1 MTDDEHVSAR
11 SDEGLKMLQYASS
24 RSHTVLDFKSDED
37 GLTVMDITD
46 HVEHLEEVVNNNDTN

>member
-1 MTDDEHVSAR
+1 MTDNKHVPAR
-11 SDEGLKMLQYASS
+11 SAEGLKILQYASS

-46 HVEHLEEVVNNNDTN
+46 HVEALEDFAEKHQ

>member
-1 MTDDEHVSAR
+1 MTDNEHVPAR
-11 SDEGLKMLQYASS
+11 SPEGLEILKYASL

-46 HVEHLEEVVNNNDTN
+46 HVEHLEEQQ